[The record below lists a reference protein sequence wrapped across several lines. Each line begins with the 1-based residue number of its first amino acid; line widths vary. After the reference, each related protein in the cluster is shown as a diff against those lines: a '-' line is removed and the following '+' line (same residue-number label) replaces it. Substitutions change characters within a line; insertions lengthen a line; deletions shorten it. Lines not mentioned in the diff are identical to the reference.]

1 MNSTTTLELPE
12 TAPSGA
18 QVTEAERP
26 LERPI
31 GADPRRVRLLRRA
44 TELDQAWMTAGRGR
58 RLWLAVR
65 RQFLPYYFVAPP
77 TWRIWLRSLSAKQR
91 VAPDF
96 ASLGAVRSGTTQLAD
111 YLMQHPCIAL
121 PLSKEMSV
129 RSAPAQRLIRAQFP
143 TQKEMDAVARR
154 HGQAITG
161 YCSPVVPMLSFPDFA
176 RAISP
181 EAKIVVI
188 MRDPVERTFSH
199 WRWDQ
204 ALLKSLVNDPLWKYR
219 PTFEEAIDLEVEAMR
234 TQGHSGLA
242 LSGVGAGYL
251 RTSIYLPFLL
261 QLEKAY
267 PRERIH
273 YVNASDFFANP
284 VGTAKTVYAFLGLP
298 EFEPTRLRVMN
309 SAPEG
314 ELSAVARA
322 KLRAFFAPYNQQL
335 SAFLGRDLGWT

>member
-1 MNSTTTLELPE
+1 MSSNSTLDLAE
-12 TAPSGA
+12 TPPLAPPPF
-18 QVTEAERP
+18 EAPVPGPRCLRP
-26 LERPI
+26 DR
-31 GADPRRVRLLRRA
+31 RRVRLLRRA
-44 TELDQAWMTAGRGR
+44 TELDQAWMTAGRWR
-58 RLWLAVR
+58 RLGLAVR
-65 RQFLPYYFVAPP
+65 RQFLPYYFVSPP
-77 TWRIWLRSLSAKQR
+77 IWRIWLRSLTAQKR

-121 PLSKEMSV
+121 PLAKEMSV

-143 TQKEMDAVARR
+143 TQKQMAAVARQ
-154 HGQAITG
+154 HGQALTG

-181 EAKIVVI
+181 EAKVVVI

-219 PTFEEAIDLEVEAMR
+219 PSFEEAIDREVEAIHS
-234 TQGHSGLA
+234 QGHAGLA

-251 RTSIYLPFLL
+251 RTSIYLPFIR

-267 PRERIH
+267 SRDRIH
-273 YVNASDFFANP
+273 YVNASDFFADP
-284 VGTAKTVYAFLGLP
+284 IGTARTVYAFLGLP
-298 EFEPTRLRVMN
+298 DFEPTRLRVMN

-314 ELSAVARA
+314 ELSAEARA
-322 KLRAFFAPYNQQL
+322 KLRGFFAPYNQQL
-335 SAFLGRDLGWT
+335 YTFLGRDLGWA